1 MESSDQEF
9 LRDILTNCSR
19 GSPEVVSYLSYQA
32 GILCCISVDSIT
44 TMSEVSSSLRCHV
57 THLMPHSQSPLLT
70 QYFTSCYPISRKLES
85 GDWCL
90 CTGLS
95 LGSLCTVYREIF
107 HWCRQRI
114 RTEESRARERAE
126 AQPGRPGDTGESWE
140 ADPALAWTHWAL
152 GQVIASPA
160 HSLLL

>member
-9 LRDILTNCSR
+9 PLDILTHCSH

-44 TMSEVSSSLRCHV
+44 TMSEVSGSLRGHL

-70 QYFTSCYPISRKLES
+70 RYLQVVIQYHVKLES
-85 GDWCL
+85 GDGCL

-107 HWCRQRI
+107 GWCRQRI
-114 RTEESRARERAE
+114 RTELRRQRAGSGRRRSRGGQATQARVERRPRPW
-126 AQPGRPGDTGESWE
+126 PG
-140 ADPALAWTHWAL
+140 
-152 GQVIASPA
+152 
-160 HSLLL
+160 HSRH